1 MLMCTQNLVRFCQ
14 LVLKIL
20 SGNKILTSSKVSN
33 SVKILRKM
41 KGDNPKLDHKILTSI
56 KGRSSVKI
64 LRKMT
69 GNNPK
74 LDHVNVDVHTKF
86 GQITSICS
94 RDIERKQNSDVNQG
108 LLLCQNCAKNDGQQS
123 QARSCQC

>member
-1 MLMCTQNLVRFCQ
+1 MLKCIQNLVRLCLF
-14 LVLKIL
+14 VLEIL
-20 SGNKILTSSKVSN
+20 SRNKIL
-33 SVKILRKM
+33 M
-41 KGDNPKLDHKILTSI
+41 SI

-86 GQITSICS
+86 GQVMSICS

-108 LLLCQNCAKNDGQQS
+108 L
-123 QARSCQC
+123 